1 MSRKF
6 FTPLIAFIMC
16 LASCSFISKDFDTS
30 DKDNLI
36 IQLITYVLDQA
47 HYLDKDINDEF
58 SEKVFKTFIDNLDPS
73 KRYFY
78 ASDIEEFSEY
88 KYLIDDAFKNP
99 NLDFF
104 NLVYNR
110 YNIRLVESKS
120 IFELILSQPF
130 DFSKEEIF
138 ESDFELLDF
147 VQTKSELYERWR
159 KLLKTYV
166 IENYHDEIEDD
177 LKKLE
182 KDSSFVVRKPEL
194 IEKENRELLNETM
207 LQNFKFI
214 SEEMQ
219 RSDWFSVYI
228 NSFVSQYD
236 PNTSYLDPESKDRF
250 DVDMSGNYA
259 GIGARLQKK
268 IDKVEITEVISGG
281 PAWRDN
287 KLEKGDAILKVRQ
300 DNEEEPVSI
309 LNMRLSEA
317 VKLIKGKKGTK
328 VHLTVKKVDGSI
340 SEITVK
346 RDIVL
351 LEETYIKSSFVQ
363 KDSSIYGVINIP
375 KFYIDFD
382 NQSNR
387 DAAKDLKIEIERL
400 KEVGVQGLI
409 IDLRNN
415 GGGSLKTVVDMA
427 GMFIK
432 NGPVVQVKY
441 FDKEKQVLRDRDKN
455 ILWKG
460 PLVILVNEGSAS
472 ASEILAA
479 AMQDYKRAIIIGGNQ
494 TWGKGTVQTVF
505 PLNRMVRGNTNG
517 DLGALRYTTQ
527 KYYRI
532 NGGSVQ
538 LEGVKSDINV
548 PYRYKYLEF
557 GEKDSENPLK
567 WDEIDKV
574 EFTPWNSNFDF
585 EEAINK
591 SKLRM
596 ASNEYLKL
604 IDENAKWIKFIRDNK
619 IINLNY
625 EKFKLEINE
634 NLTKTE
640 KFKILNDYS
649 MNYNF
654 KSLPYEIDLIKND
667 SVLGLKRKRWHA
679 SLNKDLYIDE
689 ALNVLSDLRFSIHN
703 KPENEP
709 TEFDARYGNEPGD
722 GIVSGSVLRPG
733 GDGLIFLSTST
744 NIQTTNN

>member
-1 MSRKF
+1 MSKNL
-6 FTPLIAFIMC
+6 FTLLIAFIMC
-16 LASCSFISKDFDTS
+16 LASCSFVSKDFDTS

-47 HYLDKDINDEF
+47 HYLDKEINDEF
-58 SEKVFKTFIDNLDPS
+58 SEKVFDTFLENLDPY

-78 ASDIEEFSEY
+78 ASDIEEFSKY
-88 KYLIDDAFKNP
+88 KYLIDDSFKNP

-104 NLVYNR
+104 ELVYKR
-110 YNIRLVESKS
+110 YSKRMLESEK
-120 IFELILSQPF
+120 IFNDILSKPF
-130 DFSKEEIF
+130 DFNKDEVCEC
-138 ESDFELLDF
+138 DFEELDY
-147 VQTKSELYERWR
+147 VKTKDQLFDRWR
-159 KLLKTYV
+159 KLLKIYV
-166 IENYHDEIEDD
+166 IENYHNEIEDD
-177 LKKLE
+177 LRKSKE
-182 KDSSFVVRKPEL
+182 DSDFILRNPVL
-194 IEKENRELLNETM
+194 IEKKTRETLKETM
-207 LQNFKFI
+207 QQNYAFI

-287 KLEKGDAILKVRQ
+287 SLEKGDAILKVRQ
-300 DNEEEPVSI
+300 DDEDEPVGI
-309 LNMRLSEA
+309 LNMRLGEA

-328 VHLTVKKVDGSI
+328 VHLTVKKVDGSVT
-340 SEITVK
+340 EVTVK

-351 LEETYIKSSFVQ
+351 LEETYIKSSIVE
-363 KDSSIYGVINIP
+363 KDNNTYGLINIP

-387 DAAKDLKIEIERL
+387 DAAKDLRTEIERL
-400 KEVGVQGLI
+400 KEEGIQGLV

-415 GGGSLKTVVDMA
+415 GGGALKTVVDMA

-441 FDKEKQVLRDRDKN
+441 FDKEKQVLSDRDRSV
-455 ILWKG
+455 LWTG

-494 TWGKGTVQTVF
+494 TWGKGTVQNVF

-557 GEKDSENPLK
+557 GEKDSENPLQ

-574 EFTPWNSNFDF
+574 EFDTWNSNFNF
-585 EEAINK
+585 EEAITKSNK
-591 SKLRM
+591 RM
-596 ASNEYLKL
+596 ADNEYLKL
-604 IDENAKWIKFIRDNK
+604 VDENAKWIKSVRDNK
-619 IINLNY
+619 LINLNY
-625 EKFKLEINE
+625 DKFKLELEE
-634 NLTKTE
+634 NSSITE
-640 KFKILNDYS
+640 KFKALNDYS
-649 MNYNF
+649 MNYSF
-654 KSLPYEIDLIKND
+654 KSLPYELDLIKND
-667 SVLGLKRKRWHA
+667 SVLGLKRERWHK
-679 SLNKDLYIDE
+679 SLNKDFYIDE
-689 ALNVLSDLRFSIHN
+689 ALNVLSDLRFSYL
-703 KPENEP
+703 EN
-709 TEFDARYGNEPGD
+709 
-722 GIVSGSVLRPG
+722 
-733 GDGLIFLSTST
+733 
-744 NIQTTNN
+744 

>member
-1 MSRKF
+1 MSKNL
-6 FTPLIAFIMC
+6 FTLLIAFIMC
-16 LASCSFISKDFDTS
+16 LASCSFVSKDFDTS

-47 HYLDKDINDEF
+47 HYLDKEINDEF
-58 SEKVFKTFIDNLDPS
+58 SEKVFDTFLENLDPY

-78 ASDIEEFSEY
+78 ASDIEEFSKY
-88 KYLIDDAFKNP
+88 KFLIDDAFKNP

-104 NLVYNR
+104 ELVYKR
-110 YNIRLVESKS
+110 YTKRMLESEK
-120 IFELILSQPF
+120 IFNDILSKPF
-130 DFSKEEIF
+130 DFNIDEVCEC
-138 ESDFELLDF
+138 DFEELDY
-147 VQTKSELYERWR
+147 VKTKDQLFDRWR
-159 KLLKTYV
+159 KLLKIYV
-166 IENYHDEIEDD
+166 IENYHNEIEDD
-177 LKKLE
+177 LRKSKE
-182 KDSSFVVRKPEL
+182 DSDFILRDPVL
-194 IEKENRELLNETM
+194 IEEKTRESLKETM
-207 LQNFKFI
+207 QQNYVFI

-287 KLEKGDAILKVRQ
+287 ILEKGDAILKVRQ
-300 DNEEEPVSI
+300 DNEDEPIGI

-328 VHLTVKKVDGSI
+328 VHLTVKKVDGTVT
-340 SEITVK
+340 EVTVK

-351 LEETYIKSSFVQ
+351 LEETYIKSSIVE
-363 KDSSIYGVINIP
+363 KDNNTYGLINIP

-387 DAAKDLKIEIERL
+387 DAAKDLRTEIERL
-400 KEVGVQGLI
+400 KEEGIQGLV

-415 GGGSLKTVVDMA
+415 GGGALKTVVDMA

-441 FDKEKQVLRDRDKN
+441 FDKEKQVLSDRDRSV
-455 ILWKG
+455 LWTG

-494 TWGKGTVQTVF
+494 TWGKGTVQNVF

-557 GEKDSENPLK
+557 GEKDSENPLQ

-574 EFTPWNSNFDF
+574 EFDTWNSNFNF
-585 EEAINK
+585 EEAITKSNK
-591 SKLRM
+591 RM
-596 ASNEYLKL
+596 ANNEYLKL
-604 IDENAKWIKFIRDNK
+604 VDENAKWIKSIRDNK
-619 IINLNY
+619 LINLNY
-625 EKFKLEINE
+625 DKFKLELEE
-634 NLTKTE
+634 NSSITE
-640 KFKILNDYS
+640 KFKALNDYS
-649 MNYNF
+649 MNYSF
-654 KSLPYEIDLIKND
+654 KSLPYELDLIKND
-667 SVLGLKRKRWHA
+667 SVLGLKRERWHK
-679 SLNKDLYIDE
+679 SLNKDFYIDE
-689 ALNVLSDLRFSIHN
+689 ALNVLSDLRFSYLDN
-703 KPENEP
+703 
-709 TEFDARYGNEPGD
+709 
-722 GIVSGSVLRPG
+722 
-733 GDGLIFLSTST
+733 
-744 NIQTTNN
+744 

>member
-1 MSRKF
+1 MSKNI
-6 FTPLIAFIMC
+6 FTLLIAFIMC
-16 LASCSFISKDFDTS
+16 LASCSFVSKDFDTS
-30 DKDNLI
+30 DKENLI
-36 IQLITYVLDQA
+36 IQLVTYVLDQA
-47 HYLDKDINDEF
+47 HYLDKEINDEF
-58 SEKVFKTFIDNLDPS
+58 SEKVFDTFLENLDPF

-78 ASDIEEFSEY
+78 ASDIKEFSKY
-88 KYLIDDAFKNP
+88 KYLIDDAFKSP

-104 NLVYNR
+104 NLVYDT
-110 YNIRLVESKS
+110 YKIRMLESEK
-120 IFELILSQPF
+120 IFTDILSKPF
-130 DFSKEEIF
+130 DFTKDEVCEC
-138 ESDFELLDF
+138 DFEQFDY
-147 VQTKSELYERWR
+147 VQTKAQLKDRWR
-159 KLLKTYV
+159 ILLKIYV
-166 IENYHDEIEDD
+166 IENYHDEMEDELRKSD
-177 LKKLE
+177 KE
-182 KDSSFVVRKPEL
+182 IDYTPRNSSL
-194 IEKENRELLNETM
+194 IEKETRETLKETM
-207 LQNFKFI
+207 QQNYTFM

-236 PNTSYLDPESKDRF
+236 PNTSYLDPESKERF

-287 KLEKGDAILKVRQ
+287 ILEKGDAILKVRQ
-300 DNEEEPVSI
+300 DNEDEPIGI
-309 LNMRLSEA
+309 LNMRLTEA

-328 VHLTVKKVDGSI
+328 VHLTIKKVDGSI
-340 SEITVK
+340 SEVTVK

-351 LEETYIKSSFVQ
+351 LEETYIKSSIVE
-363 KDSSIYGVINIP
+363 KDNNNFGIINIP

-387 DAAKDLKIEIERL
+387 DAAKDLRSEIERL
-400 KEVGVQGLI
+400 KEQSIKGLV

-441 FDKEKQVLRDRDKN
+441 ADKEKQVLSDRDRS
-455 ILWKG
+455 IIWKG

-479 AMQDYKRAIIIGGNQ
+479 AMQDYKRAIVIGGNQ
-494 TWGKGTVQTVF
+494 TWGKGTVQNVF

-548 PYRYKYLEF
+548 PYRYKYLDF
-557 GEKDSENPLK
+557 GEKDSENPLQ
-567 WDEIDKV
+567 WDEIGKA
-574 EFTPWNSNFDF
+574 EYTTWNSNFDF
-585 EEAINK
+585 EKTVEKSNK
-591 SKLRM
+591 RM
-596 ASNEYLKL
+596 TDNEYLNL
-604 IDENAKWIKFIRDNK
+604 VEENAKWIKSVRDNK
-619 IINLNY
+619 LINLNY
-625 EKFKLEINE
+625 HKFKLELDE
-634 NLTKTE
+634 NSSKTE
-640 KFKILNDYS
+640 KFKALNDYS

-654 KSLPYEIDLIKND
+654 KSLPYELDLIKND
-667 SVLGLKRKRWHA
+667 SVLGLKRERWHK
-679 SLNKDLYIDE
+679 SLNKDFYIEE
-689 ALNVLSDLRFSIHN
+689 ALNVLSDLRFSYIDN
-703 KPENEP
+703 
-709 TEFDARYGNEPGD
+709 
-722 GIVSGSVLRPG
+722 
-733 GDGLIFLSTST
+733 
-744 NIQTTNN
+744 

>member
-1 MSRKF
+1 MKKNL
-6 FTPLIAFIMC
+6 FTSLIAFIMC
-16 LASCSFISKDFDTS
+16 LASCSFVSKDFDTS
-30 DKDNLI
+30 DKDSLV

-47 HYLDKDINDEF
+47 HYLDKEIDDNF
-58 SEKVFKTFIDNLDPS
+58 SEKVFNTFLENLDPY

-88 KYLIDDAFKNP
+88 KYSIDDAFKNP
-99 NLDFF
+99 NFDFF
-104 NLVYNR
+104 NLVYER
-110 YNIRLVESKS
+110 YKERMSESEK
-120 IFELILSQPF
+120 IFNKILSTPF
-130 DFSKEEIF
+130 DFSKDEVCEC
-138 ESDFELLDF
+138 DFEVLDY
-147 VQTKSELYERWR
+147 VQTNHELYDRWR
-159 KLLKTYV
+159 KLLKIYV
-166 IENYHDEIEDD
+166 IENYHNEIEDD
-177 LKKLE
+177 LRKFE
-182 KDSSFVVRKPEL
+182 KDSLFQIRNLDL
-194 IEKENRELLNETM
+194 IEKETRESLSETM
-207 LQNFKFI
+207 IQNYRFV

-219 RSDWFSVYI
+219 RSDWLSVYI

-287 KLEKGDAILKVRQ
+287 ILEKGDAILKVRQ
-300 DNEEEPVSI
+300 DDEEEPVSI
-309 LNMRLSEA
+309 LTMRLSEA

-340 SEITVK
+340 SEVTVK
-346 RDIVL
+346 RDIVQ
-351 LEETYIKSSFVQ
+351 LEETYIKSSIVE
-363 KDSSIYGVINIP
+363 KNNNNYGIINIP

-387 DAAKDLKIEIERL
+387 DAAKDLKTEIQRL
-400 KEVGVQGLI
+400 KEQGIKGLV

-415 GGGSLKTVVDMA
+415 GGGALKTVVDMA

-441 FDKEKQVLRDRDKN
+441 FDKEKQVLSDRDRS
-455 ILWKG
+455 ILWTG

-494 TWGKGTVQTVF
+494 TWGKGTVQNVF

-548 PYRYKYLEF
+548 PYRYKYLDF
-557 GEKDSENPLK
+557 GEKDSENPLE
-567 WDEIDKV
+567 WDEIDNV
-574 EFTPWNSNFDF
+574 DYTTWQSNFDF
-585 EEAINK
+585 DQAIQK
-591 SKLRM
+591 SKDRM
-596 ASNEYLKL
+596 SNNEYLKL
-604 IDENAKWIKFIRDNK
+604 VDENAKWIKAVRDDK
-619 IINLNY
+619 LINLNY
-625 EKFKLEINE
+625 DKFKKELEE
-634 NLTKTE
+634 NLSETK
-640 KFKILNDYS
+640 KFDALNDFS
-649 MNYNF
+649 MDFNF
-654 KSLPYEIDLIKND
+654 KSLPYEIDLIEKD
-667 SVLGLKRKRWHA
+667 SVLGIKRKRWHK
-679 SLNKDLYIDE
+679 SLNKDVYIEE
-689 ALNVLSDLRFSIHN
+689 ALNVLSDLRFSYL
-703 KPENEP
+703 EN
-709 TEFDARYGNEPGD
+709 
-722 GIVSGSVLRPG
+722 
-733 GDGLIFLSTST
+733 
-744 NIQTTNN
+744 

>member
-1 MSRKF
+1 MSKNL
-6 FTPLIAFIMC
+6 FTLLIAFIMC
-16 LASCSFISKDFDTS
+16 LASCSFVSKDFDTS

-47 HYLDKDINDEF
+47 HYLDKEINDEF
-58 SEKVFKTFIDNLDPS
+58 SEKVFYTFLENLDPY

-78 ASDIEEFSEY
+78 ASDIEEFSKY

-104 NLVYNR
+104 ELVYKR
-110 YNIRLVESKS
+110 YTKRMLESEK
-120 IFELILSQPF
+120 IFNDILSKPF
-130 DFSKEEIF
+130 DFNKDEVCEC
-138 ESDFELLDF
+138 DFEELDY
-147 VQTKSELYERWR
+147 VKTKDQLFDRWR
-159 KLLKTYV
+159 KLLKIYV
-166 IENYHDEIEDD
+166 IENYHNEIEDD
-177 LKKLE
+177 LRKS
-182 KDSSFVVRKPEL
+182 KDDSDFILRNPVL
-194 IEKENRELLNETM
+194 IEKKTRESLKETM
-207 LQNFKFI
+207 QQNYSFI

-287 KLEKGDAILKVRQ
+287 ILEKGDAILKVRQ
-300 DNEEEPVSI
+300 DNEDEPVGI

-328 VHLTVKKVDGSI
+328 VHLTVKKVDGTVT
-340 SEITVK
+340 EVTVK

-351 LEETYIKSSFVQ
+351 LEETYIKSSIVE
-363 KDSSIYGVINIP
+363 KDNNTYGLINIP

-387 DAAKDLKIEIERL
+387 DAAKDLRTEIERL
-400 KEVGVQGLI
+400 KEQGIQGLV

-415 GGGSLKTVVDMA
+415 GGGALKTVVDMA

-441 FDKEKQVLRDRDKN
+441 FDKEKQVLSDRDRSV
-455 ILWKG
+455 LWTG

-494 TWGKGTVQTVF
+494 TWGKGTVQNVF

-557 GEKDSENPLK
+557 GEKDSENPLQ

-574 EFTPWNSNFDF
+574 EFNTWNSNFNF
-585 EEAINK
+585 EEAITKSNK
-591 SKLRM
+591 RM
-596 ASNEYLKL
+596 ANNEYLKL
-604 IDENAKWIKFIRDNK
+604 VDENAKWIKSVRDNK
-619 IINLNY
+619 LINLNY
-625 EKFKLEINE
+625 DKYKLELEE
-634 NLTKTE
+634 NSSITE
-640 KFKILNDYS
+640 KFKALNDYS
-649 MNYNF
+649 MNYSF
-654 KSLPYEIDLIKND
+654 KSLPYELDLIKND
-667 SVLGLKRKRWHA
+667 SVLGLKRERWHK
-679 SLNKDLYIDE
+679 SLNKDFYIDE
-689 ALNVLSDLRFSIHN
+689 ALNVLSDLRFS
-703 KPENEP
+703 
-709 TEFDARYGNEPGD
+709 Y
-722 GIVSGSVLRPG
+722 L
-733 GDGLIFLSTST
+733 
-744 NIQTTNN
+744 NN

>member
-1 MSRKF
+1 MSKNL
-6 FTPLIAFIMC
+6 FTLLIAFIMC
-16 LASCSFISKDFDTS
+16 LASCSFVSKDFDTS

-47 HYLDKDINDEF
+47 HYLDKEINDEF
-58 SEKVFKTFIDNLDPS
+58 SEKVFDTFLENLDPY

-78 ASDIEEFSEY
+78 ASDIEEFSKY

-104 NLVYNR
+104 ELVYKR
-110 YNIRLVESKS
+110 YTKRMLESEK
-120 IFELILSQPF
+120 IFNDILSKPF
-130 DFSKEEIF
+130 DFNKNEVCEC
-138 ESDFELLDF
+138 DFEELDY
-147 VQTKSELYERWR
+147 VKTKDQLFDRWR
-159 KLLKTYV
+159 KLLKIYV
-166 IENYHDEIEDD
+166 IENYHNEIEDD
-177 LKKLE
+177 LRKSKE
-182 KDSSFVVRKPEL
+182 DSDFILRNPVL
-194 IEKENRELLNETM
+194 IEKKTRETLKETM
-207 LQNFKFI
+207 QQNYAFI

-287 KLEKGDAILKVRQ
+287 ILEKGDAILKVRQ
-300 DNEEEPVSI
+300 DKEDEPVGI

-328 VHLTVKKVDGSI
+328 VHLTVKKVDGTVT
-340 SEITVK
+340 EVTVK

-351 LEETYIKSSFVQ
+351 LEETYIKSSIVE
-363 KDSSIYGVINIP
+363 KDNNTYGLINIP

-387 DAAKDLKIEIERL
+387 DAAKDLRTEIERL
-400 KEVGVQGLI
+400 KEQGIQGLV

-415 GGGSLKTVVDMA
+415 GGGALKTVVDMA

-441 FDKEKQVLRDRDKN
+441 FDKEKQVLSDRDRSV
-455 ILWKG
+455 LWTG

-494 TWGKGTVQTVF
+494 TWGKGTVQNVF

-557 GEKDSENPLK
+557 GEKDSENPLQ

-574 EFTPWNSNFDF
+574 EFNTWNSNFNF
-585 EEAINK
+585 EEAITKSNK
-591 SKLRM
+591 RM
-596 ASNEYLKL
+596 ANNEYLKL
-604 IDENAKWIKFIRDNK
+604 VDENAKWIKSVRDNK
-619 IINLNY
+619 LINLNY
-625 EKFKLEINE
+625 DKYKLELEE
-634 NLTKTE
+634 NSSITE
-640 KFKILNDYS
+640 KFKALNDYS
-649 MNYNF
+649 MNYSF
-654 KSLPYEIDLIKND
+654 KSLPYELDLIKND
-667 SVLGLKRKRWHA
+667 SVLGLKRERWHK
-679 SLNKDLYIDE
+679 SLNKDFYIDE
-689 ALNVLSDLRFSIHN
+689 ALNVLSDLRFS
-703 KPENEP
+703 
-709 TEFDARYGNEPGD
+709 Y
-722 GIVSGSVLRPG
+722 L
-733 GDGLIFLSTST
+733 
-744 NIQTTNN
+744 NN

>member
-1 MSRKF
+1 MKKNL
-6 FTPLIAFIMC
+6 FTSLIAFIMC
-16 LASCSFISKDFDTS
+16 LASCSFVSKDFDTS
-30 DKDNLI
+30 DKDSLV

-47 HYLDKDINDEF
+47 HYLDKEIDDDF
-58 SEKVFKTFIDNLDPS
+58 SEKVFNTFLENLDPY

-88 KYLIDDAFKNP
+88 KYSIDDAFKIP

-104 NLVYNR
+104 DLVYER
-110 YNIRLVESKS
+110 YKKRMSESEK
-120 IFELILSQPF
+120 IFNNILSNPF
-130 DFSKEEIF
+130 DFSKDEVCEC
-138 ESDFELLDF
+138 DFEVLDY
-147 VQTKSELYERWR
+147 VQTNEELYDRWR
-159 KLLKTYV
+159 KLLKIYV
-166 IENYHDEIEDD
+166 IENYHNEIEDD
-177 LKKLE
+177 LRKLE
-182 KDSSFVVRKPEL
+182 KDSLFQIRNIDL
-194 IEKENRELLNETM
+194 IEKETRESLSETM
-207 LQNFKFI
+207 IQNYKFV

-287 KLEKGDAILKVRQ
+287 TLEKGDAILKVRQ
-300 DNEEEPVSI
+300 DDEEEPVSI
-309 LNMRLSEA
+309 LTMRLSEA
-317 VKLIKGKKGTK
+317 VKLIKGEKGTK

-340 SEITVK
+340 SEVTLK
-346 RDIVL
+346 RDIVQ
-351 LEETYIKSSFVQ
+351 LEETYIKSSIVK
-363 KDSSIYGVINIP
+363 KDNNNYGIINIP

-387 DAAKDLKIEIERL
+387 DAAKDLKTEIERL
-400 KEVGVQGLI
+400 KEQGIKGLV

-415 GGGSLKTVVDMA
+415 GGGALKTVVDMA

-441 FDKEKQVLRDRDKN
+441 FDKEKQVLSDRDRS
-455 ILWKG
+455 ILWTG

-494 TWGKGTVQTVF
+494 TWGKGTVQNVF

-548 PYRYKYLEF
+548 PYRYKYLDF
-557 GEKDSENPLK
+557 GEKDSENPLE
-567 WDEIDKV
+567 WDEIDDV
-574 EFTPWNSNFDF
+574 DYTTWQSNFDF
-585 EEAINK
+585 DQAIQK
-591 SKLRM
+591 SKDRM
-596 ASNEYLKL
+596 SNNDYLKL
-604 IDENAKWIKFIRDNK
+604 VDENAKWIKTVRDDK
-619 IINLNY
+619 LINLNY
-625 EKFKLEINE
+625 DNFKKELEE
-634 NLTKTE
+634 NLSETK
-640 KFKILNDYS
+640 KFDALNDFS
-649 MNYNF
+649 MDFNF
-654 KSLPYEIDLIKND
+654 KSLPYEVDLIEKD
-667 SVLGLKRKRWHA
+667 SVLGIKRKRWHK
-679 SLNKDLYIDE
+679 SLNKDVYIDE
-689 ALNVLSDLRFSIHN
+689 ALNVLSDLRFSYLDN
-703 KPENEP
+703 
-709 TEFDARYGNEPGD
+709 
-722 GIVSGSVLRPG
+722 
-733 GDGLIFLSTST
+733 
-744 NIQTTNN
+744 

>member
-1 MSRKF
+1 MSKNL

-16 LASCSFISKDFDTS
+16 LASCSFVSKDFDAS
-30 DKDNLI
+30 DKDSLI

-47 HYLDKDINDEF
+47 HYLDKDINDDF
-58 SEKVFKTFIDNLDPS
+58 SEKVFDTFLENLDPY

-78 ASDIEEFSEY
+78 ASDINEFSKY
-88 KYLIDDAFKNP
+88 KYSIDDAFKNP

-104 NLVYNR
+104 DLVYER
-110 YNIRLVESKS
+110 YSSRMLESEK
-120 IFELILSQPF
+120 IFNDILSKPF
-130 DFSKEEIF
+130 DFSKDEIC
-138 ESDFELLDF
+138 ECDFEVLDY
-147 VQTKSELYERWR
+147 VQTKDQLYDRWR
-159 KLLKTYV
+159 KLLKIYV
-166 IENYHDEIEDD
+166 IENYHNEIEDD
-177 LKKLE
+177 LRKQEEDPFLKL
-182 KDSSFVVRKPEL
+182 RKLDL
-194 IEKENRELLNETM
+194 IEKETRDALNETM
-207 LQNFKFI
+207 NQNFRFI

-236 PNTSYLDPESKDRF
+236 PNTSYLDSESKDRF
-250 DVDMSGNYA
+250 DVDVSGNYA

-287 KLEKGDAILKVRQ
+287 ILEKGDAILKVRQ
-300 DNEEEPVSI
+300 DDEEEPVSI

-328 VHLTVKKVDGSI
+328 VHLTIKKVDGSI
-340 SEITVK
+340 SEVSVK

-351 LEETYIKSSFVQ
+351 LEETYIKSSIVEKGNNNFG
-363 KDSSIYGVINIP
+363 IINIP

-387 DAAKDLKIEIERL
+387 DAAKDLRTEIERL
-400 KEVGVQGLI
+400 KEQGVQGLV

-415 GGGSLKTVVDMA
+415 GGGALKTVVDMA

-441 FDKEKQVLRDRDKN
+441 FDKEKQVLSDRDRS
-455 ILWKG
+455 ILWTG

-494 TWGKGTVQTVF
+494 TWGKGTVQNVF

-548 PYRYKYLEF
+548 PYRYKYLDF
-557 GEKDSENPLK
+557 GEKDSENPLQ
-567 WDEIDKV
+567 WDEIDQV
-574 EFTPWNSNFDF
+574 EYATWDSNFNFD
-585 EEAINK
+585 EAIRK
-591 SKLRM
+591 SKKRM
-596 ASNEYLKL
+596 ADNKYLKL
-604 IDENAKWIKFIRDNK
+604 VDENAKWIKSVRDDK
-619 IINLNY
+619 LINLNY
-625 EKFKLEINE
+625 DKFKLELDE
-634 NLTKTE
+634 NSSKTE
-640 KFKILNDYS
+640 KFKALNDFS
-649 MNYNF
+649 MDYNF
-654 KSLPYEIDLIKND
+654 KSLPYELDLIKND
-667 SVLGLKRKRWHA
+667 SVLGLKRSRWHK
-679 SLNKDLYIDE
+679 SLNKDFYIDE
-689 ALNVLSDLRFSIHN
+689 ALNVLSDLRFSYL
-703 KPENEP
+703 EN
-709 TEFDARYGNEPGD
+709 
-722 GIVSGSVLRPG
+722 
-733 GDGLIFLSTST
+733 
-744 NIQTTNN
+744 

>member
-1 MSRKF
+1 MSKNL
-6 FTPLIAFIMC
+6 FTLLIAFIMC
-16 LASCSFISKDFDTS
+16 LASCSFVSKDFDTS

-47 HYLDKDINDEF
+47 HYLDKEINDEF
-58 SEKVFKTFIDNLDPS
+58 SEKVFDTFLENLDPY

-78 ASDIEEFSEY
+78 ASDIEEFSKY
-88 KYLIDDAFKNP
+88 KYLIDDSFKNP

-104 NLVYNR
+104 ELVYKR
-110 YNIRLVESKS
+110 YSKRMLESEK
-120 IFELILSQPF
+120 IFNDILSKPF
-130 DFSKEEIF
+130 DFNKDEVCEC
-138 ESDFELLDF
+138 DFEELDY
-147 VQTKSELYERWR
+147 VKTKDQLFDRWR
-159 KLLKTYV
+159 KLLKIYV
-166 IENYHDEIEDD
+166 IENYHNEIEDD
-177 LKKLE
+177 LRKSKE
-182 KDSSFVVRKPEL
+182 DSDFILRNPVL
-194 IEKENRELLNETM
+194 IEKKTRETLKETM
-207 LQNFKFI
+207 QQNYAFI

-287 KLEKGDAILKVRQ
+287 SLEKGDAILKVRQ
-300 DNEEEPVSI
+300 DDEDEPVGI
-309 LNMRLSEA
+309 LNMRLGEA

-328 VHLTVKKVDGSI
+328 VHLTVKKVDGTVT
-340 SEITVK
+340 EVTVK

-351 LEETYIKSSFVQ
+351 LEETYIKSSIVE
-363 KDSSIYGVINIP
+363 KDNNTYGLINIP

-387 DAAKDLKIEIERL
+387 DAAKDLRTEIERL
-400 KEVGVQGLI
+400 KEEGIQGLV

-415 GGGSLKTVVDMA
+415 GGGALKTVVDMA

-441 FDKEKQVLRDRDKN
+441 FDKEKQVLSDRDRSV
-455 ILWKG
+455 LWTG

-494 TWGKGTVQTVF
+494 TWGKGTVQNVF

-557 GEKDSENPLK
+557 GEKDSENPLQ

-574 EFTPWNSNFDF
+574 EFDTWNSNFNF
-585 EEAINK
+585 EEAITK
-591 SKLRM
+591 SKKRM
-596 ASNEYLKL
+596 ANNEYLKL
-604 IDENAKWIKFIRDNK
+604 VDENAKWIKSVRDNK
-619 IINLNY
+619 LINLNY
-625 EKFKLEINE
+625 DKFKSELEE
-634 NLTKTE
+634 NSSITE
-640 KFKILNDYS
+640 KFKALNDYS
-649 MNYNF
+649 MNYSF

-667 SVLGLKRKRWHA
+667 SVLGLKRERWHK
-679 SLNKDLYIDE
+679 SLNKDFYIDE
-689 ALNVLSDLRFSIHN
+689 ALNVLSDLRFSYLDN
-703 KPENEP
+703 
-709 TEFDARYGNEPGD
+709 
-722 GIVSGSVLRPG
+722 
-733 GDGLIFLSTST
+733 
-744 NIQTTNN
+744 

>member
-1 MSRKF
+1 MSKNL
-6 FTPLIAFIMC
+6 FTLLIAFIMC
-16 LASCSFISKDFDTS
+16 LASCSFVSKDFDTS

-47 HYLDKDINDEF
+47 HYLDKEINDEF
-58 SEKVFKTFIDNLDPS
+58 SEKVFDTFLENLDPY

-78 ASDIEEFSEY
+78 ASDIEEFSKY

-104 NLVYNR
+104 ELVYKR
-110 YNIRLVESKS
+110 YTKRMLESEK
-120 IFELILSQPF
+120 IFNDILSKPF
-130 DFSKEEIF
+130 DFNKDEVCEC
-138 ESDFELLDF
+138 DFEELDY
-147 VQTKSELYERWR
+147 VKTKDQLFDRWR
-159 KLLKTYV
+159 KLLKIYV
-166 IENYHDEIEDD
+166 IENYHNEIEDD
-177 LKKLE
+177 LRKSKE
-182 KDSSFVVRKPEL
+182 DSDFILRNPVL
-194 IEKENRELLNETM
+194 IEKKTRETLKETM
-207 LQNFKFI
+207 QQNYAFI

-287 KLEKGDAILKVRQ
+287 ILEKGDAILKVRQ
-300 DNEEEPVSI
+300 DNEDEPVGI

-328 VHLTVKKVDGSI
+328 VHLTVKKVDGTVT
-340 SEITVK
+340 EVTVK

-351 LEETYIKSSFVQ
+351 LEETYIKSSIVE
-363 KDSSIYGVINIP
+363 KDNNTYGLINIP

-387 DAAKDLKIEIERL
+387 DAAKDLRTEIERL
-400 KEVGVQGLI
+400 KEQGIQGLV

-415 GGGSLKTVVDMA
+415 GGGALKTVVDMA

-441 FDKEKQVLRDRDKN
+441 FDKEKQVLSDRDRSV
-455 ILWKG
+455 LWTG

-494 TWGKGTVQTVF
+494 TWGKGTVQNVF

-557 GEKDSENPLK
+557 GEKDSENPLQ

-574 EFTPWNSNFDF
+574 EFDTWNSNFNF
-585 EEAINK
+585 EEAITKSNK
-591 SKLRM
+591 RM
-596 ASNEYLKL
+596 ANNEYLKL
-604 IDENAKWIKFIRDNK
+604 VDENAKWIKSVRDNK
-619 IINLNY
+619 LINLNY
-625 EKFKLEINE
+625 DKFKLELEE
-634 NLTKTE
+634 NSSITE
-640 KFKILNDYS
+640 KFKALNDYS
-649 MNYNF
+649 MNYSF
-654 KSLPYEIDLIKND
+654 KSLPYELDLIKND
-667 SVLGLKRKRWHA
+667 SVLGLKRERWHK
-679 SLNKDLYIDE
+679 SLNKDFYIDE
-689 ALNVLSDLRFSIHN
+689 ALNVLSDLRFSYLDN
-703 KPENEP
+703 
-709 TEFDARYGNEPGD
+709 
-722 GIVSGSVLRPG
+722 
-733 GDGLIFLSTST
+733 
-744 NIQTTNN
+744 

>member
-1 MSRKF
+1 
-6 FTPLIAFIMC
+6 MC
-16 LASCSFISKDFDTS
+16 LASCSFVSKNFDTS
-30 DKDNLI
+30 DKDNLV
-36 IQLITYVLDQA
+36 IQLITYVLDEA
-47 HYLDKDINDEF
+47 HYLDKEINDEF
-58 SEKVFKTFIDNLDPS
+58 SENVFETFLENLDPY

-78 ASDIEEFSEY
+78 ASDFEEFSKY
-88 KYLIDDAFKNP
+88 KYSVDDAFKNP

-104 NLVYNR
+104 ELVYKR
-110 YNIRLVESKS
+110 YNKRISESEK
-120 IFELILSQPF
+120 IFNIILSKPF
-130 DFSKEEIF
+130 DFSKNEVF
-138 ESDFELLDF
+138 ELDFEVLEY
-147 VQTKSELYERWR
+147 VQSKEELYDRWR

-166 IENYHDEIEDD
+166 IENYHNEIEDD
-177 LKKLE
+177 LRKHEEDANFK
-182 KDSSFVVRKPEL
+182 VRDFNL
-194 IEKENRELLNETM
+194 IEKESRESLAET
-207 LQNFKFI
+207 LIQNFKFVT
-214 SEEMQ
+214 EELQ
-219 RSDWFSVYI
+219 RSDWFSLYI

-236 PNTSYLDPESKDRF
+236 PNTSYLDPDSKDRF

-287 KLEKGDAILKVRQ
+287 ILEKGDAILKVRQ
-300 DNEEEPVSI
+300 DKQEESVSI

-340 SEITVK
+340 SEVTVK
-346 RDIVL
+346 RDIVQ
-351 LEETYIKSSFVQ
+351 LEETYIKSSIVE
-363 KDSSIYGVINIP
+363 KGNNSYGVINIP

-382 NQSNR
+382 NQNNR
-387 DAAKDLKIEIERL
+387 DAAKDLRTEIIRL
-400 KEVGVQGLI
+400 KEQGMKGLV

-415 GGGSLKTVVDMA
+415 GGGALKTVVDMA

-441 FDKEKQVLRDRDKN
+441 FDKEKQVLSDRDRS
-455 ILWKG
+455 ILWTG

-494 TWGKGTVQTVF
+494 TWGKGTVQNVF

-548 PYRYKYLEF
+548 PFRYKYLDY

-574 EFTPWNSNFDF
+574 NYTIWESNFDF
-585 EEAINK
+585 DLAISK
-591 SKLRM
+591 SKERM
-596 ASNEYLKL
+596 SNNEYLKL
-604 IDENAKWIKFIRDNK
+604 VDENARWIKKVRDDK
-619 IINLNY
+619 LINLNY
-625 EKFKLEINE
+625 D
-634 NLTKTE
+634 
-640 KFKILNDYS
+640 KFKIELEKNSSETKKFKALNDFS

-654 KSLPYEIDLIKND
+654 RSLPYELDLIEKD
-667 SVLGLKRKRWHA
+667 SVLGIKRERWHK
-679 SLNKDLYIDE
+679 SLNKDFYIDE
-689 ALNVLSDLRFSIHN
+689 ALNVLSDLRFSYLDN
-703 KPENEP
+703 
-709 TEFDARYGNEPGD
+709 
-722 GIVSGSVLRPG
+722 
-733 GDGLIFLSTST
+733 
-744 NIQTTNN
+744 

>member
-1 MSRKF
+1 MKKNL
-6 FTPLIAFIMC
+6 FTSLIAFIMC
-16 LASCSFISKDFDTS
+16 LASCSFVSKDFDTS
-30 DKDNLI
+30 DKDSLV

-47 HYLDKDINDEF
+47 HYLDKEIDDDF
-58 SEKVFKTFIDNLDPS
+58 SEKVFNTFLENLDPY

-88 KYLIDDAFKNP
+88 KYSIDDAFKIP

-104 NLVYNR
+104 DLVYER
-110 YNIRLVESKS
+110 YKKRMSESEKIFNNIL
-120 IFELILSQPF
+120 LNPF
-130 DFSKEEIF
+130 DFSKDEVCEC
-138 ESDFELLDF
+138 DFEVLDY
-147 VQTKSELYERWR
+147 VQTNEELYDRWR
-159 KLLKTYV
+159 KLLKIYV
-166 IENYHDEIEDD
+166 IENYHNEIEDD
-177 LKKLE
+177 LRKLE
-182 KDSSFVVRKPEL
+182 KDSLFQIRNIDL
-194 IEKENRELLNETM
+194 IEKETRESLSETM
-207 LQNFKFI
+207 IQNYKFV

-287 KLEKGDAILKVRQ
+287 TLEKGDAILKVRQ
-300 DNEEEPVSI
+300 DEEEEPVSI
-309 LNMRLSEA
+309 LTMRLSEA
-317 VKLIKGKKGTK
+317 VKLIKGEKGTK

-340 SEITVK
+340 SEVTLK
-346 RDIVL
+346 RDIVQ
-351 LEETYIKSSFVQ
+351 LEETYIKSSIVK
-363 KDSSIYGVINIP
+363 KDNNNYGIINIP

-387 DAAKDLKIEIERL
+387 DAAKDLKTEIERL
-400 KEVGVQGLI
+400 KEQGIKGLV

-415 GGGSLKTVVDMA
+415 GGGALKTVVDMA

-441 FDKEKQVLRDRDKN
+441 FDKEKQVLSDRDRS
-455 ILWKG
+455 ILWTG

-494 TWGKGTVQTVF
+494 TWGKGTVQNVF

-548 PYRYKYLEF
+548 PYRYKYLDF
-557 GEKDSENPLK
+557 GEKDSENPLE
-567 WDEIDKV
+567 WDEIDDV
-574 EFTPWNSNFDF
+574 DYTTWQSNFDF
-585 EEAINK
+585 DQAIQK
-591 SKLRM
+591 SKDRM
-596 ASNEYLKL
+596 SNNEYLKL
-604 IDENAKWIKFIRDNK
+604 VDENAKWIKTVRDDK
-619 IINLNY
+619 LINLNY
-625 EKFKLEINE
+625 DNFKKELEENFSETKKFDA
-634 NLTKTE
+634 
-640 KFKILNDYS
+640 LNDFS
-649 MNYNF
+649 MDFNF
-654 KSLPYEIDLIKND
+654 KSLPYEVDLIEKD
-667 SVLGLKRKRWHA
+667 SVLGIKRKRWHK
-679 SLNKDLYIDE
+679 SLNKDVYIDE
-689 ALNVLSDLRFSIHN
+689 ALNVLSDLRFSYL
-703 KPENEP
+703 EN
-709 TEFDARYGNEPGD
+709 
-722 GIVSGSVLRPG
+722 
-733 GDGLIFLSTST
+733 
-744 NIQTTNN
+744 

>member
-1 MSRKF
+1 MSKNL

-16 LASCSFISKDFDTS
+16 LASCSFVSKDFDAS
-30 DKDNLI
+30 DKDSLI

-47 HYLDKDINDEF
+47 HYLDKDINDDF
-58 SEKVFKTFIDNLDPS
+58 SEKVFDTFLENLDPY

-78 ASDIEEFSEY
+78 ASDIYEFSKY
-88 KYLIDDAFKNP
+88 KHSIDDAFKNP

-104 NLVYNR
+104 DLVHER
-110 YNIRLVESKS
+110 YSSRMLESEK
-120 IFELILSQPF
+120 IFNDILSKPF
-130 DFSKEEIF
+130 DFSKDEIC
-138 ESDFELLDF
+138 ECDFEVLDY
-147 VQTKSELYERWR
+147 VQTKDELYDRWR
-159 KLLKTYV
+159 KLLKIYV
-166 IENYHDEIEDD
+166 IENYHNEIEDD
-177 LKKLE
+177 LRKQEEDPYFKL
-182 KDSSFVVRKPEL
+182 RKLDL
-194 IEKENRELLNETM
+194 IEKETRDALNETM
-207 LQNFKFI
+207 NQNFRFI

-287 KLEKGDAILKVRQ
+287 ILEKGDAILKVRQ
-300 DNEEEPVSI
+300 DDEEEPVSI

-328 VHLTVKKVDGSI
+328 VHLTIKKVDGSI
-340 SEITVK
+340 SEVSVK

-351 LEETYIKSSFVQ
+351 LEETYIKSSIVEKGNNNFG
-363 KDSSIYGVINIP
+363 IINIP

-387 DAAKDLKIEIERL
+387 DAAKDLRTEIERL
-400 KEVGVQGLI
+400 KEQGVQGLV

-415 GGGSLKTVVDMA
+415 GGGALKTVVDMA

-441 FDKEKQVLRDRDKN
+441 FDKEKQVLSDRDRS
-455 ILWKG
+455 ILWTG

-494 TWGKGTVQTVF
+494 TWGKGTVQNVF

-548 PYRYKYLEF
+548 PYRYKYLDF
-557 GEKDSENPLK
+557 GEKDSKNPLQ
-567 WDEIDKV
+567 WDEIDQV
-574 EFTPWNSNFDF
+574 EYATWDSNFNFD
-585 EEAINK
+585 EAIRK
-591 SKLRM
+591 SKKRM
-596 ASNEYLKL
+596 ADNKYLKL
-604 IDENAKWIKFIRDNK
+604 VDENAKWIKSVRDDK
-619 IINLNY
+619 LINLNY
-625 EKFKLEINE
+625 DKFKLELDE
-634 NLTKTE
+634 NSLKTE
-640 KFKILNDYS
+640 KFKALNDFS
-649 MNYNF
+649 MDYNF
-654 KSLPYEIDLIKND
+654 KSLPYELDLIKND
-667 SVLGLKRKRWHA
+667 SVLGLKRSRWHK
-679 SLNKDLYIDE
+679 SLNKDFYIDE
-689 ALNVLSDLRFSIHN
+689 ALNVLSDLRFSYL
-703 KPENEP
+703 EN
-709 TEFDARYGNEPGD
+709 
-722 GIVSGSVLRPG
+722 
-733 GDGLIFLSTST
+733 
-744 NIQTTNN
+744 

>member
-1 MSRKF
+1 MSKNL

-16 LASCSFISKDFDTS
+16 LASCSFVSKDFDAS
-30 DKDNLI
+30 DKDSLI

-47 HYLDKDINDEF
+47 HYLDKDINDDF
-58 SEKVFKTFIDNLDPS
+58 SEKVFDTFLENLDPY

-78 ASDIEEFSEY
+78 ASDINEFLKY
-88 KYLIDDAFKNP
+88 KHSIDDAFKNP

-104 NLVYNR
+104 DLVHER
-110 YNIRLVESKS
+110 YSSRMLESEK
-120 IFELILSQPF
+120 IFNNILSKPF
-130 DFSKEEIF
+130 DFSKDEIC
-138 ESDFELLDF
+138 ECDFEVLDY
-147 VQTKSELYERWR
+147 VQTKDELYDRWR
-159 KLLKTYV
+159 KLLKIYV
-166 IENYHDEIEDD
+166 IENYHNEIEDD
-177 LKKLE
+177 LRKQEEDPYFKL
-182 KDSSFVVRKPEL
+182 RKLDL
-194 IEKENRELLNETM
+194 IEKETRDALNETM
-207 LQNFKFI
+207 NQNFRFI

-287 KLEKGDAILKVRQ
+287 ILEKGDAILKVRQ
-300 DNEEEPVSI
+300 DDEEEPVSI

-317 VKLIKGKKGTK
+317 VKLIKGKKGTR
-328 VHLTVKKVDGSI
+328 VHLTIKKVDGSI
-340 SEITVK
+340 SEVSVK

-351 LEETYIKSSFVQ
+351 LEETYIKSSIVEKGNNNFG
-363 KDSSIYGVINIP
+363 IINIP

-387 DAAKDLKIEIERL
+387 DAAKDLRTEIERL
-400 KEVGVQGLI
+400 KEQGVQGLV

-415 GGGSLKTVVDMA
+415 GGGALKTVVDMA

-441 FDKEKQVLRDRDKN
+441 FDKEKQVLSDRDRS
-455 ILWKG
+455 ILWTG

-494 TWGKGTVQTVF
+494 TWGKGTVQNVF

-548 PYRYKYLEF
+548 PYRFKYLDF
-557 GEKDSENPLK
+557 GEKDSENPLQ

-574 EFTPWNSNFDF
+574 EYTTWDSNFNF
-585 EEAINK
+585 NEAIRK
-591 SKLRM
+591 SKKRM
-596 ASNEYLKL
+596 ADNKYLKL
-604 IDENAKWIKFIRDNK
+604 VDENAKWIKSVRDDK
-619 IINLNY
+619 LINLNY
-625 EKFKLEINE
+625 DNFKLELDE
-634 NLTKTE
+634 NSSKTE
-640 KFKILNDYS
+640 KFKALNDFS
-649 MNYNF
+649 MDYNF
-654 KSLPYEIDLIKND
+654 KSLPYELDLIKND
-667 SVLGLKRKRWHA
+667 SVLGLKRSRWHK
-679 SLNKDLYIDE
+679 SLNKDFYIDE
-689 ALNVLSDLRFSIHN
+689 ALNVLSDLRFSYL
-703 KPENEP
+703 EN
-709 TEFDARYGNEPGD
+709 
-722 GIVSGSVLRPG
+722 
-733 GDGLIFLSTST
+733 
-744 NIQTTNN
+744 

>member
-1 MSRKF
+1 MSKNL

-16 LASCSFISKDFDTS
+16 LASCSFVSKDFDAS
-30 DKDNLI
+30 DKDSLI

-47 HYLDKDINDEF
+47 HYLDKDINDDF
-58 SEKVFKTFIDNLDPS
+58 SEKVFDTFLENLDPY

-78 ASDIEEFSEY
+78 ASDINEFSKY
-88 KYLIDDAFKNP
+88 KHSIDDAFKNP

-104 NLVYNR
+104 DLVHER
-110 YNIRLVESKS
+110 YSSRMLESEK
-120 IFELILSQPF
+120 IFNDILSKPF
-130 DFSKEEIF
+130 DFSKDEIC
-138 ESDFELLDF
+138 ECDFEVLDY
-147 VQTKSELYERWR
+147 VQTKDQLYDRWR
-159 KLLKTYV
+159 KLLKIYV
-166 IENYHDEIEDD
+166 IENYHNEIEDD
-177 LKKLE
+177 LRKQEEDPYFKL
-182 KDSSFVVRKPEL
+182 RKLDL
-194 IEKENRELLNETM
+194 IEKETRDALNETM
-207 LQNFKFI
+207 NQNFRFI

-287 KLEKGDAILKVRQ
+287 ILEKGDAILKVRQ
-300 DNEEEPVSI
+300 DDEEEPVSI

-328 VHLTVKKVDGSI
+328 VHLTIKKVDGSI
-340 SEITVK
+340 SEISVK

-351 LEETYIKSSFVQ
+351 LEETYIKSSIVEKGNNNFG
-363 KDSSIYGVINIP
+363 IINIP

-387 DAAKDLKIEIERL
+387 DAAKDLRTEIERL
-400 KEVGVQGLI
+400 KEQGVQGLV

-415 GGGSLKTVVDMA
+415 GGGALKTVVEMA

-441 FDKEKQVLRDRDKN
+441 FDKEKQVLSDRDRS
-455 ILWKG
+455 ILWTG

-494 TWGKGTVQTVF
+494 TWGKGTVQNVF

-548 PYRYKYLEF
+548 PYRFKYLDF
-557 GEKDSENPLK
+557 GEKDSENPLQ
-567 WDEIDKV
+567 WDEIDQV
-574 EFTPWNSNFDF
+574 EYTTWDSNFNF
-585 EEAINK
+585 NEAIRK
-591 SKLRM
+591 SKKRM
-596 ASNEYLKL
+596 ADNKYLKL
-604 IDENAKWIKFIRDNK
+604 VDENAKWIKSVRDDK
-619 IINLNY
+619 LINLNY
-625 EKFKLEINE
+625 DKFKLELDE
-634 NLTKTE
+634 SSSKTE
-640 KFKILNDYS
+640 KFKALNDFS
-649 MNYNF
+649 MDYNF
-654 KSLPYEIDLIKND
+654 KSLPYELDLIKND
-667 SVLGLKRKRWHA
+667 SVLGLKRSRWHK
-679 SLNKDLYIDE
+679 SLNKDFYIDE
-689 ALNVLSDLRFSIHN
+689 ALNVLSDLRFSYL
-703 KPENEP
+703 EN
-709 TEFDARYGNEPGD
+709 
-722 GIVSGSVLRPG
+722 
-733 GDGLIFLSTST
+733 
-744 NIQTTNN
+744 

>member
-1 MSRKF
+1 MSKNL
-6 FTPLIAFIMC
+6 FTLLIAFIMC
-16 LASCSFISKDFDTS
+16 LASCSFVSKDFDTS

-47 HYLDKDINDEF
+47 HYLDKEINDEF
-58 SEKVFKTFIDNLDPS
+58 SEKVFDTFLENLDPY

-78 ASDIEEFSEY
+78 ASDIEEFSKY

-104 NLVYNR
+104 ELVYKR
-110 YNIRLVESKS
+110 YTKRMLESEK
-120 IFELILSQPF
+120 IFNDILSKPF
-130 DFSKEEIF
+130 DFNKNEVCEC
-138 ESDFELLDF
+138 DFEELDY
-147 VQTKSELYERWR
+147 VKTKDQLFDRWR
-159 KLLKTYV
+159 KLLKIYV
-166 IENYHDEIEDD
+166 IENYHNEIEDD
-177 LKKLE
+177 LRKSKE
-182 KDSSFVVRKPEL
+182 DSDFILRNPVL
-194 IEKENRELLNETM
+194 IEEKTRESLKETM
-207 LQNFKFI
+207 QQNYVFI

-287 KLEKGDAILKVRQ
+287 SLEKGDAILKVRQ
-300 DNEEEPVSI
+300 DDEDEPVGI
-309 LNMRLSEA
+309 LNMRLGEA

-328 VHLTVKKVDGSI
+328 VHLTVKKVDGSVT
-340 SEITVK
+340 EVTVK

-351 LEETYIKSSFVQ
+351 LEETYIKSSIVE
-363 KDSSIYGVINIP
+363 KDNNTYGLINIP

-387 DAAKDLKIEIERL
+387 DAAKDLRTEIERL
-400 KEVGVQGLI
+400 KEEGIQGLV

-415 GGGSLKTVVDMA
+415 GGGALKTVVDMA

-441 FDKEKQVLRDRDKN
+441 FDKEKQVLSDRDRSV
-455 ILWKG
+455 LWTG

-494 TWGKGTVQTVF
+494 TWGKGTVQNVF

-557 GEKDSENPLK
+557 GEKDSENPLQ

-574 EFTPWNSNFDF
+574 EFDTWNSNFNF
-585 EEAINK
+585 EEAITKSNK
-591 SKLRM
+591 RM
-596 ASNEYLKL
+596 ANNEYLKL
-604 IDENAKWIKFIRDNK
+604 VDENAKWIKSVRDNK
-619 IINLNY
+619 LINLNY
-625 EKFKLEINE
+625 DKFKLELEE
-634 NLTKTE
+634 NSSITE
-640 KFKILNDYS
+640 KFKALNDYS
-649 MNYNF
+649 MNYSF
-654 KSLPYEIDLIKND
+654 KSLPYELDLIKND
-667 SVLGLKRKRWHA
+667 SVLGLKRERWHK
-679 SLNKDLYIDE
+679 SLNKDFYIDE
-689 ALNVLSDLRFSIHN
+689 ALNVLSDLRFSYLDN
-703 KPENEP
+703 
-709 TEFDARYGNEPGD
+709 
-722 GIVSGSVLRPG
+722 
-733 GDGLIFLSTST
+733 
-744 NIQTTNN
+744 

>member
-1 MSRKF
+1 MSKNL

-16 LASCSFISKDFDTS
+16 LASCSFVSKDFDAS
-30 DKDNLI
+30 DKDSLI

-47 HYLDKDINDEF
+47 HYLDKDINDDF
-58 SEKVFKTFIDNLDPS
+58 SEKVFDTFLENLDPY

-78 ASDIEEFSEY
+78 ASDINEFSKY
-88 KYLIDDAFKNP
+88 KHSIDDAFKNP

-104 NLVYNR
+104 DLVHER
-110 YNIRLVESKS
+110 YSSRMLESEK
-120 IFELILSQPF
+120 IFNDILSKPF
-130 DFSKEEIF
+130 DFSKDEIC
-138 ESDFELLDF
+138 ECDFEVLDY
-147 VQTKSELYERWR
+147 VQTKDQLYDRWR
-159 KLLKTYV
+159 KLLKIYV
-166 IENYHDEIEDD
+166 IENYHNEIEDD
-177 LKKLE
+177 LRKQEEDPYFKL
-182 KDSSFVVRKPEL
+182 RKLDL
-194 IEKENRELLNETM
+194 IEKETRDALNETM
-207 LQNFKFI
+207 NQNFRFI

-287 KLEKGDAILKVRQ
+287 ILEKGDAILKVRQ
-300 DNEEEPVSI
+300 DDEEEPVSI

-317 VKLIKGKKGTK
+317 VKLIKGKKGTR
-328 VHLTVKKVDGSI
+328 VHLTIKKVDGSI
-340 SEITVK
+340 SEVSVK

-351 LEETYIKSSFVQ
+351 LEETYIKSSIVEKGNNNFG
-363 KDSSIYGVINIP
+363 IINIP

-387 DAAKDLKIEIERL
+387 DAAKDLRTEIERL
-400 KEVGVQGLI
+400 KEQGVQGLV

-415 GGGSLKTVVDMA
+415 GGGALKTVVDMA

-441 FDKEKQVLRDRDKN
+441 FDKEKQVLSDRDRS
-455 ILWKG
+455 ILWTG

-494 TWGKGTVQTVF
+494 TWGKGTVQNVF

-548 PYRYKYLEF
+548 PYRFKYLDF
-557 GEKDSENPLK
+557 GEKDSENPLQ

-574 EFTPWNSNFDF
+574 EYTTWDSNFNF
-585 EEAINK
+585 NEAIRK
-591 SKLRM
+591 SKKRM
-596 ASNEYLKL
+596 ADNKYLKL
-604 IDENAKWIKFIRDNK
+604 VDENAKWIKSVRDDK
-619 IINLNY
+619 LINLNY
-625 EKFKLEINE
+625 DKFKLELDE
-634 NLTKTE
+634 NSSKTE
-640 KFKILNDYS
+640 KFKALNDFS
-649 MNYNF
+649 MDYNF
-654 KSLPYEIDLIKND
+654 KSLPYELDLIKND
-667 SVLGLKRKRWHA
+667 SVLGLKRSRWHK
-679 SLNKDLYIDE
+679 SLNKDFYIDE
-689 ALNVLSDLRFSIHN
+689 ALNVLSDLRFSYL
-703 KPENEP
+703 EN
-709 TEFDARYGNEPGD
+709 
-722 GIVSGSVLRPG
+722 
-733 GDGLIFLSTST
+733 
-744 NIQTTNN
+744 

>member
-1 MSRKF
+1 MSKNL

-16 LASCSFISKDFDTS
+16 LASCSFVSKDFDAS
-30 DKDNLI
+30 DKDSLI

-47 HYLDKDINDEF
+47 HYLDKDINDDF
-58 SEKVFKTFIDNLDPS
+58 SEKVFDTFLENLDPY

-78 ASDIEEFSEY
+78 ASDIYEFSKY
-88 KYLIDDAFKNP
+88 KHSIDDAFKNP

-104 NLVYNR
+104 DLVHER
-110 YNIRLVESKS
+110 YSSRMLESEK
-120 IFELILSQPF
+120 IFKDILSKPF
-130 DFSKEEIF
+130 DFSKDEIC
-138 ESDFELLDF
+138 ECDFEVLDY
-147 VQTKSELYERWR
+147 VQTKDELYDRWR
-159 KLLKTYV
+159 KLLKIYV
-166 IENYHDEIEDD
+166 IENYHNEIEDD
-177 LKKLE
+177 LRKQEEDPSLKL
-182 KDSSFVVRKPEL
+182 RKLDL
-194 IEKENRELLNETM
+194 IEKETRDALNETM
-207 LQNFKFI
+207 NQNFRFI

-287 KLEKGDAILKVRQ
+287 ILEKGDAILKVRQ
-300 DNEEEPVSI
+300 DDEEEPVSI

-317 VKLIKGKKGTK
+317 VKLIKGKKGTR
-328 VHLTVKKVDGSI
+328 VHLTIKKVDGSI
-340 SEITVK
+340 SEVSVK

-351 LEETYIKSSFVQ
+351 LEETYIKSSIVEKGNNNFG
-363 KDSSIYGVINIP
+363 IINIP

-387 DAAKDLKIEIERL
+387 DAAKDLRTEIERL
-400 KEVGVQGLI
+400 KEQGVQGLV

-415 GGGSLKTVVDMA
+415 GGGALKTVVDMA

-441 FDKEKQVLRDRDKN
+441 FDKEKQVLSDRDRS
-455 ILWKG
+455 ILWTG

-494 TWGKGTVQTVF
+494 TWGKGTVQNVF

-548 PYRYKYLEF
+548 PYRYKYLDF
-557 GEKDSENPLK
+557 GEKDSKNPLQ
-567 WDEIDKV
+567 WDEIDQV
-574 EFTPWNSNFDF
+574 EYATWDSNFNFD
-585 EEAINK
+585 EAIRK
-591 SKLRM
+591 SKKRM
-596 ASNEYLKL
+596 ADNKYLKL
-604 IDENAKWIKFIRDNK
+604 VDENAKWIKSVRDDK
-619 IINLNY
+619 LINLNY
-625 EKFKLEINE
+625 DKFKLELDE
-634 NLTKTE
+634 NSLKTE
-640 KFKILNDYS
+640 KFKALNDFS
-649 MNYNF
+649 MDYNF
-654 KSLPYEIDLIKND
+654 KSLPYELDLIKND
-667 SVLGLKRKRWHA
+667 SVLGLKRSRWHK
-679 SLNKDLYIDE
+679 SLNKDFYIDE
-689 ALNVLSDLRFSIHN
+689 ALNVLSDLRFSYL
-703 KPENEP
+703 EN
-709 TEFDARYGNEPGD
+709 
-722 GIVSGSVLRPG
+722 
-733 GDGLIFLSTST
+733 
-744 NIQTTNN
+744 

>member
-1 MSRKF
+1 MSKNL

-16 LASCSFISKDFDTS
+16 LASCSFVSKDFDAS
-30 DKDNLI
+30 DKDSLI

-47 HYLDKDINDEF
+47 HYLDKDINDDF
-58 SEKVFKTFIDNLDPS
+58 SEKVFDTFLENLDPY

-78 ASDIEEFSEY
+78 ASDIYEFSKY
-88 KYLIDDAFKNP
+88 KHSIDDAFKNP

-104 NLVYNR
+104 DLVYER
-110 YNIRLVESKS
+110 YSSRMLESEK
-120 IFELILSQPF
+120 IFNDILSKPF
-130 DFSKEEIF
+130 DFSKDEIC
-138 ESDFELLDF
+138 ECDFEVLDY
-147 VQTKSELYERWR
+147 VQTKDELYDRWR
-159 KLLKTYV
+159 KLLKIYV
-166 IENYHDEIEDD
+166 IENYHNEIEDD
-177 LKKLE
+177 LRKQEEDPYFKL
-182 KDSSFVVRKPEL
+182 RKLDL
-194 IEKENRELLNETM
+194 IEKETRDALNETM
-207 LQNFKFI
+207 NQNFRFI

-287 KLEKGDAILKVRQ
+287 ILEKGDAILKVRQ
-300 DNEEEPVSI
+300 DDEEEPVSI

-317 VKLIKGKKGTK
+317 VKLIKGKKGTR
-328 VHLTVKKVDGSI
+328 VHLTIKKVDGSI
-340 SEITVK
+340 SEVSVK

-351 LEETYIKSSFVQ
+351 LEETYIKSSIVEKGNNNFG
-363 KDSSIYGVINIP
+363 IINIP

-387 DAAKDLKIEIERL
+387 DAAKDLRTEIERL
-400 KEVGVQGLI
+400 KEQGVQGLV

-415 GGGSLKTVVDMA
+415 GGGALKTVVDMA

-441 FDKEKQVLRDRDKN
+441 FDKEKQVLSDRDRS
-455 ILWKG
+455 ILWTG

-494 TWGKGTVQTVF
+494 TWGKGTVQNVF

-548 PYRYKYLEF
+548 PYRYKYLDF
-557 GEKDSENPLK
+557 GEKDSENPLQ
-567 WDEIDKV
+567 WDEIDQV
-574 EFTPWNSNFDF
+574 EYTTWDSNFNF
-585 EEAINK
+585 NEAIRK
-591 SKLRM
+591 SKKRM
-596 ASNEYLKL
+596 ADNKYLKL
-604 IDENAKWIKFIRDNK
+604 VDENAKWIKSVRDDK
-619 IINLNY
+619 LINLNY
-625 EKFKLEINE
+625 DKFKLELDKNS
-634 NLTKTE
+634 LKTE
-640 KFKILNDYS
+640 KFKALNDFS
-649 MNYNF
+649 MDYNF
-654 KSLPYEIDLIKND
+654 KSLPYELDLIKND
-667 SVLGLKRKRWHA
+667 SVLGLKRSRWHK
-679 SLNKDLYIDE
+679 SLNKDFYIDE
-689 ALNVLSDLRFSIHN
+689 ALNVLSDLRFSYL
-703 KPENEP
+703 EN
-709 TEFDARYGNEPGD
+709 
-722 GIVSGSVLRPG
+722 
-733 GDGLIFLSTST
+733 
-744 NIQTTNN
+744 

>member
-1 MSRKF
+1 MKKNL
-6 FTPLIAFIMC
+6 FTSLIAFIMC
-16 LASCSFISKDFDTS
+16 LASCSFVSKDFDTS
-30 DKDNLI
+30 DKDSLV

-47 HYLDKDINDEF
+47 HYLDKEIDDNF
-58 SEKVFKTFIDNLDPS
+58 SEKVFNTFLENLDPY

-88 KYLIDDAFKNP
+88 KYSIDDAFKNP
-99 NLDFF
+99 NFDFF
-104 NLVYNR
+104 DLVYER
-110 YNIRLVESKS
+110 YKERMSESEK
-120 IFELILSQPF
+120 IFNKILSTPF
-130 DFSKEEIF
+130 DFSKDEVCEC
-138 ESDFELLDF
+138 DFEVLDY
-147 VQTKSELYERWR
+147 VQTNHELYDRWR
-159 KLLKTYV
+159 KLLKIYV
-166 IENYHDEIEDD
+166 IENYHNEIEDD
-177 LKKLE
+177 LRKFE
-182 KDSSFVVRKPEL
+182 KDSLFQIRNLDL
-194 IEKENRELLNETM
+194 IEKETRESLSETM
-207 LQNFKFI
+207 IQNYSFV

-219 RSDWFSVYI
+219 RSDWLSVYI

-287 KLEKGDAILKVRQ
+287 ILEKGDAILKVRQ
-300 DNEEEPVSI
+300 DDEEEPVSI
-309 LNMRLSEA
+309 LTMRLSEA

-340 SEITVK
+340 SEVTVK
-346 RDIVL
+346 RDIVQ
-351 LEETYIKSSFVQ
+351 LEETYIKSSIVE
-363 KDSSIYGVINIP
+363 KNNNNYGIINIP

-387 DAAKDLKIEIERL
+387 DAAKDLKTEIQRL
-400 KEVGVQGLI
+400 KEQGIKGLV

-415 GGGSLKTVVDMA
+415 GGGALKTVVDMA

-441 FDKEKQVLRDRDKN
+441 FDKEKQVLSDRDRS
-455 ILWKG
+455 ILWTG

-494 TWGKGTVQTVF
+494 TWGKGTVQNVF

-548 PYRYKYLEF
+548 PYRYKYLDF
-557 GEKDSENPLK
+557 GEKDSENPLE
-567 WDEIDKV
+567 WDEIDNV
-574 EFTPWNSNFDF
+574 DYTTWQSNFDF
-585 EEAINK
+585 DQAIQK
-591 SKLRM
+591 SKDRM
-596 ASNEYLKL
+596 SNNEYLKL
-604 IDENAKWIKFIRDNK
+604 VDENAKWIKSVRDDK
-619 IINLNY
+619 LINLNY
-625 EKFKLEINE
+625 DKFKKELEE
-634 NLTKTE
+634 NLSETK
-640 KFKILNDYS
+640 KFDALNDFS
-649 MNYNF
+649 MDFNF
-654 KSLPYEIDLIKND
+654 KSLPYEIDLIEKD
-667 SVLGLKRKRWHA
+667 SVLGIKRKRWHK
-679 SLNKDLYIDE
+679 SLNKDVYIEE
-689 ALNVLSDLRFSIHN
+689 ALNVLSDLRFSYL
-703 KPENEP
+703 EN
-709 TEFDARYGNEPGD
+709 
-722 GIVSGSVLRPG
+722 
-733 GDGLIFLSTST
+733 
-744 NIQTTNN
+744 

>member
-1 MSRKF
+1 MKKNL
-6 FTPLIAFIMC
+6 FTSLIAFIMC
-16 LASCSFISKDFDTS
+16 LASCSFVSKDFDTS
-30 DKDNLI
+30 DKDSLV

-47 HYLDKDINDEF
+47 HYLDKEIDDNF
-58 SEKVFKTFIDNLDPS
+58 SEKVFNTFLENLDPY

-88 KYLIDDAFKNP
+88 KYSIDDAFKNP
-99 NLDFF
+99 NFDFF
-104 NLVYNR
+104 DLVYER
-110 YNIRLVESKS
+110 YKERMSESEK
-120 IFELILSQPF
+120 IFNKILSTPF
-130 DFSKEEIF
+130 DFSKDEVCEC
-138 ESDFELLDF
+138 DFEVLDY
-147 VQTKSELYERWR
+147 VQTNHELYDRWR
-159 KLLKTYV
+159 KLLKIYV
-166 IENYHDEIEDD
+166 IENYHNEIEDD
-177 LKKLE
+177 LRKFE
-182 KDSSFVVRKPEL
+182 KDSLFQIRNLDL
-194 IEKENRELLNETM
+194 IEKETRESLSETM
-207 LQNFKFI
+207 IQNYRFV

-219 RSDWFSVYI
+219 RSDWLSVYI

-287 KLEKGDAILKVRQ
+287 ILEKGDAILKVRQ
-300 DNEEEPVSI
+300 DDEEEPVSI
-309 LNMRLSEA
+309 LTMRLSEA

-340 SEITVK
+340 SEVTVK
-346 RDIVL
+346 RDIVQ
-351 LEETYIKSSFVQ
+351 LEETYIKSSIVE
-363 KDSSIYGVINIP
+363 KNNNNYGIINIP

-387 DAAKDLKIEIERL
+387 DAAKDLKTEIQRL
-400 KEVGVQGLI
+400 KEQGIKGLV

-415 GGGSLKTVVDMA
+415 GGGALKTVVDMA

-441 FDKEKQVLRDRDKN
+441 FDKEKQVLSDRDRSV
-455 ILWKG
+455 LWTG

-494 TWGKGTVQTVF
+494 TWGKGTVQNVF

-548 PYRYKYLEF
+548 PYRYKYLDF
-557 GEKDSENPLK
+557 GEKDSENPLE
-567 WDEIDKV
+567 WDEIDNV
-574 EFTPWNSNFDF
+574 DYTTWQSNFDF
-585 EEAINK
+585 DQAIQK
-591 SKLRM
+591 SKDRM
-596 ASNEYLKL
+596 SNNEYLKL
-604 IDENAKWIKFIRDNK
+604 VDENAKWIKAVRDDK
-619 IINLNY
+619 LINLNY
-625 EKFKLEINE
+625 NKFKKELEE
-634 NLTKTE
+634 NLSETK
-640 KFKILNDYS
+640 KFDALNDFS
-649 MNYNF
+649 MDFNF
-654 KSLPYEIDLIKND
+654 KSLPYEIDLIEKD
-667 SVLGLKRKRWHA
+667 SVLGIKRKRWHK
-679 SLNKDLYIDE
+679 SLNKDVYIDE
-689 ALNVLSDLRFSIHN
+689 ALNVLSDLRFSYL
-703 KPENEP
+703 EN
-709 TEFDARYGNEPGD
+709 
-722 GIVSGSVLRPG
+722 
-733 GDGLIFLSTST
+733 
-744 NIQTTNN
+744 

>member
-1 MSRKF
+1 MKKNL
-6 FTPLIAFIMC
+6 FTSLIAFIMC
-16 LASCSFISKDFDTS
+16 LASCSFVSKDFDTS
-30 DKDNLI
+30 DKDSLV

-47 HYLDKDINDEF
+47 HYLDKEIDDNF
-58 SEKVFKTFIDNLDPS
+58 SEKVFNTFLENLDPY

-88 KYLIDDAFKNP
+88 KYSIDDAFKNP
-99 NLDFF
+99 NFDFF
-104 NLVYNR
+104 NLVYER
-110 YNIRLVESKS
+110 YKERMSESEK
-120 IFELILSQPF
+120 IFNKILSTPF
-130 DFSKEEIF
+130 DFSKDEVCEC
-138 ESDFELLDF
+138 DFEVLDY
-147 VQTKSELYERWR
+147 VQTNHELYDRWR
-159 KLLKTYV
+159 KLLKIYV
-166 IENYHDEIEDD
+166 IENYHNEIEDD
-177 LKKLE
+177 LRKFE
-182 KDSSFVVRKPEL
+182 KDSLFQIRNLDL
-194 IEKENRELLNETM
+194 IEKETRESLSETM
-207 LQNFKFI
+207 IQNYRFV

-219 RSDWFSVYI
+219 RSDWLSVYI

-287 KLEKGDAILKVRQ
+287 ILEKGDAILKVRQ
-300 DNEEEPVSI
+300 DDEEEPVSI
-309 LNMRLSEA
+309 LTMRLSEA

-340 SEITVK
+340 SEVTVK
-346 RDIVL
+346 RDIVQ
-351 LEETYIKSSFVQ
+351 LEETYIKSSIVE
-363 KDSSIYGVINIP
+363 KNNNNYGIINIP

-387 DAAKDLKIEIERL
+387 DAAKDLKTEIQRL
-400 KEVGVQGLI
+400 KEQGIKGLV

-415 GGGSLKTVVDMA
+415 GGGALKTVVDMA

-441 FDKEKQVLRDRDKN
+441 FDKEKQVLSDRDRSV
-455 ILWKG
+455 LWTG

-494 TWGKGTVQTVF
+494 TWGKGTVQNVF

-548 PYRYKYLEF
+548 PYRYKYLDF
-557 GEKDSENPLK
+557 GEKDSENPLE
-567 WDEIDKV
+567 WDEIDNV
-574 EFTPWNSNFDF
+574 DYTTWQSNFDF
-585 EEAINK
+585 DQAIQK
-591 SKLRM
+591 SKDRM
-596 ASNEYLKL
+596 SNNEYLKL
-604 IDENAKWIKFIRDNK
+604 VDENAKWIKAVRDDK
-619 IINLNY
+619 LINLNY
-625 EKFKLEINE
+625 DKFKKELEE
-634 NLTKTE
+634 NLSETK
-640 KFKILNDYS
+640 KFDALNDFS
-649 MNYNF
+649 MDFNF
-654 KSLPYEIDLIKND
+654 KSLPYEIDLIEKD
-667 SVLGLKRKRWHA
+667 SVLGIKRKRWHK
-679 SLNKDLYIDE
+679 SLNKDVYIDE
-689 ALNVLSDLRFSIHN
+689 ALNVLSDLRFSYL
-703 KPENEP
+703 EN
-709 TEFDARYGNEPGD
+709 
-722 GIVSGSVLRPG
+722 
-733 GDGLIFLSTST
+733 
-744 NIQTTNN
+744 

>member
-1 MSRKF
+1 MSKNL

-16 LASCSFISKDFDTS
+16 LASCSFVSKDFDAS
-30 DKDNLI
+30 DKDSLI

-47 HYLDKDINDEF
+47 HYLDKDINDDF
-58 SEKVFKTFIDNLDPS
+58 SEKVFDTFLENLDPY

-78 ASDIEEFSEY
+78 ASDINEFSKY
-88 KYLIDDAFKNP
+88 KYSIDDAFKNP

-104 NLVYNR
+104 DLVYER
-110 YNIRLVESKS
+110 YSSRMLESEK
-120 IFELILSQPF
+120 IFNDILSKPF
-130 DFSKEEIF
+130 DFSKDEIC
-138 ESDFELLDF
+138 ECDFEVLDY
-147 VQTKSELYERWR
+147 VQTKDQLYDRWR
-159 KLLKTYV
+159 KLLKIYV
-166 IENYHDEIEDD
+166 IENYHNEIEDD
-177 LKKLE
+177 LRKQEEDPFLKL
-182 KDSSFVVRKPEL
+182 RKLDL
-194 IEKENRELLNETM
+194 IEKETRDALNETM
-207 LQNFKFI
+207 NQNFRFI

-287 KLEKGDAILKVRQ
+287 ILEKGDAILKVRQ
-300 DNEEEPVSI
+300 DDEEEPVSI

-317 VKLIKGKKGTK
+317 VKLIKGKKGTR
-328 VHLTVKKVDGSI
+328 VHLTIKKVDGSI
-340 SEITVK
+340 SEVSVK

-351 LEETYIKSSFVQ
+351 LEETYIKSSIVEKGNNNFG
-363 KDSSIYGVINIP
+363 IINIP

-387 DAAKDLKIEIERL
+387 DAAKDLRTEIERL
-400 KEVGVQGLI
+400 KEQGVQGLV

-415 GGGSLKTVVDMA
+415 GGGALKTVVDMA

-441 FDKEKQVLRDRDKN
+441 FDKEKQVLSDRDRS
-455 ILWKG
+455 ILWTG

-494 TWGKGTVQTVF
+494 TWGKGTVQNVF

-548 PYRYKYLEF
+548 PYRYKYLDF
-557 GEKDSENPLK
+557 GEKDSENPLQ
-567 WDEIDKV
+567 WDEIDQV
-574 EFTPWNSNFDF
+574 EYATWDSNFNFD
-585 EEAINK
+585 EAIRK
-591 SKLRM
+591 SKKRM
-596 ASNEYLKL
+596 ADNKYLKL
-604 IDENAKWIKFIRDNK
+604 VDENAKWIKSVRDDK
-619 IINLNY
+619 LINLNY
-625 EKFKLEINE
+625 DKFKLELDE
-634 NLTKTE
+634 NSLKTE
-640 KFKILNDYS
+640 KFKALNDFS
-649 MNYNF
+649 MDYNF
-654 KSLPYEIDLIKND
+654 KSLPYELDLIKND
-667 SVLGLKRKRWHA
+667 SVLGLKRSRWHT
-679 SLNKDLYIDE
+679 SLNKDFYIDE
-689 ALNVLSDLRFSIHN
+689 ALNVLSDLRFSYL
-703 KPENEP
+703 EN
-709 TEFDARYGNEPGD
+709 
-722 GIVSGSVLRPG
+722 
-733 GDGLIFLSTST
+733 
-744 NIQTTNN
+744 

>member
-1 MSRKF
+1 MSKNL

-16 LASCSFISKDFDTS
+16 LASCSFVSKDFDAS
-30 DKDNLI
+30 DKDSLI

-47 HYLDKDINDEF
+47 HYLDKDINDDF
-58 SEKVFKTFIDNLDPS
+58 SEKVFDTFLENLDPY

-78 ASDIEEFSEY
+78 ASDIYEFSKY
-88 KYLIDDAFKNP
+88 KHSIDDAFKNP

-104 NLVYNR
+104 DLVYER
-110 YNIRLVESKS
+110 YSSRMLESEK
-120 IFELILSQPF
+120 IFNDILSKPF
-130 DFSKEEIF
+130 DFSKDEIC
-138 ESDFELLDF
+138 ECDFEVLDY
-147 VQTKSELYERWR
+147 VQTKDQLYDRWR
-159 KLLKTYV
+159 KLLKIYV
-166 IENYHDEIEDD
+166 IENYHNEIEDD
-177 LKKLE
+177 LRKQEEDPYFKL
-182 KDSSFVVRKPEL
+182 RKLDL
-194 IEKENRELLNETM
+194 IEKETRDALNETM
-207 LQNFKFI
+207 NQNFRFI

-287 KLEKGDAILKVRQ
+287 ILEKGDAILKVRQ
-300 DNEEEPVSI
+300 DDEEEPVSI

-328 VHLTVKKVDGSI
+328 VHLTIKKVDGSI
-340 SEITVK
+340 SEVSVK

-351 LEETYIKSSFVQ
+351 LEETYIKSSIVEKGNNNFG
-363 KDSSIYGVINIP
+363 IINIP

-387 DAAKDLKIEIERL
+387 DAAKDLRTEIERL
-400 KEVGVQGLI
+400 KEQGVQGLV

-415 GGGSLKTVVDMA
+415 GGGALKTVVDMA

-441 FDKEKQVLRDRDKN
+441 FDKEKQVLSDRDRS
-455 ILWKG
+455 ILWTG

-494 TWGKGTVQTVF
+494 TWGKGTVQNVF

-548 PYRYKYLEF
+548 PYRYKYLDF
-557 GEKDSENPLK
+557 GEKDSKNPLQ
-567 WDEIDKV
+567 WDEIDQV
-574 EFTPWNSNFDF
+574 EYATWDSNFNFD
-585 EEAINK
+585 EAIRK
-591 SKLRM
+591 SKKRM
-596 ASNEYLKL
+596 ADNKYLKL
-604 IDENAKWIKFIRDNK
+604 VDENAKWIKSVRDDK
-619 IINLNY
+619 LINLNY
-625 EKFKLEINE
+625 DKFKLELDE
-634 NLTKTE
+634 NSLKTE
-640 KFKILNDYS
+640 KFKALNDFS
-649 MNYNF
+649 MDYNF
-654 KSLPYEIDLIKND
+654 KSLPYELDLIKND
-667 SVLGLKRKRWHA
+667 SVLGLKRSRWHK
-679 SLNKDLYIDE
+679 SLNKDFYIDE
-689 ALNVLSDLRFSIHN
+689 ALNVLSDLRFSYL
-703 KPENEP
+703 EN
-709 TEFDARYGNEPGD
+709 
-722 GIVSGSVLRPG
+722 
-733 GDGLIFLSTST
+733 
-744 NIQTTNN
+744 